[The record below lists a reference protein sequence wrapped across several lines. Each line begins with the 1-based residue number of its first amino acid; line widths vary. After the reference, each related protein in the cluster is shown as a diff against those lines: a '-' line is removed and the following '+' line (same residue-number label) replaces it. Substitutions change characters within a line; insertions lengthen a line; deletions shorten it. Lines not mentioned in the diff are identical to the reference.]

1 MEAPFEAAVA
11 GAGTR
16 MPAVQDGATPGGAFD
31 WQVIP
36 EVLHMATLHLLA
48 VPTLEFHSDLF

>member
-16 MPAVQDGATPGGAFD
+16 MPAVQDATTLGGALH
-31 WQVIP
+31 WQAIL
-36 EVLHMATLHLLA
+36 EVFHTATLHLLS
-48 VPTLEFHSDLF
+48 VPTLELHGDHF

>member
-16 MPAVQDGATPGGAFD
+16 MPTVQDATTLGGALH
-31 WQVIP
+31 WQAML
-36 EVLHMATLHLLA
+36 EVLHVATLHLLS
-48 VPTLEFHSDLF
+48 VPTLELHGDHF